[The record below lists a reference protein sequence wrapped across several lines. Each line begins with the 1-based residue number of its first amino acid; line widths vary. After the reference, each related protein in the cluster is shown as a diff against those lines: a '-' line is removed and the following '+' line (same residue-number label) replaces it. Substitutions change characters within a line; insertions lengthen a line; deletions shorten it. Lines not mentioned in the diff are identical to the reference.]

1 MNGLL
6 KRTTLLAAAMMLFQ
20 VAASRAD
27 ELSSAYQAI
36 LRGDYAAGRSTVSH
50 LLESGEK
57 SPEVIKV
64 QEWLDSFDQSV
75 ETREELKTK
84 TLEWNVE
91 HAKEAV
97 ENDRTY
103 LALSF
108 LNQATYYANDKDA
121 LAHEPWVIKL
131 AETARAEAEALRA
144 KQEWTKLYSY
154 YAQLS
159 RIFPKDKSIEQ
170 TRKDAERHARLQFVY
185 KSKDDLAKRT
195 DGVNE
200 ELLKRAVQVIDR
212 TYFEQPDFKNLA
224 EGAVRNLLIMCET
237 PKLRE
242 VFDGLANSDLRE
254 FFVRKLNEKLVEIGQ
269 ADSFSAKRF
278 LEVYGDLKQLNLKTV
293 ELPEQVVIMEY
304 LEGAM
309 SRLDPFSDI
318 IWPADV
324 KEFTKQI
331 MGNFQGVGIQLGTDE
346 LTNRLKVVTPLADS
360 PALKAGVQPGD
371 LIVKVD
377 GGSTKGWTTDD
388 AVSNIMGPAGSK
400 VVLTMYRPDAGQEID
415 FELTRAEIRLKTVF
429 GVTRLES
436 DESKWNYII
445 DDDEGVA
452 YIRLSNFNPDS
463 QDELDDALAAAREQG
478 MKALI
483 LDLRFNPGGLLERAI
498 STVSTFLR
506 DGVVVSTRGRVEAP
520 TSDRVDG
527 ETRFPR
533 LPLVVLV
540 NDNSASASEILSGA
554 LQAHDRAIVV
564 GERTFG
570 KGSVQKVLT
579 LDRRSD
585 AALRLTTAL
594 YFLPDGR
601 TPHKRDESDTWG
613 VEPNLTIELTPK
625 EAAKVVERIRSVEI
639 IQNRKDAAAT
649 PEEMDEE
656 ARKARVAA
664 LKADFDDDEDGE
676 ESQPLLSEE
685 DITLLRSDPLKAPE
699 VDPQLQTALLLL
711 RTKVASNLDWP
722 GRIVAKPENKQEA
735 TVSP

>member
-1 MNGLL
+1 MTGLF
-6 KRTTLLAAAMMLFQ
+6 KRSALLTAAMVLFSVAAAT
-20 VAASRAD
+20 AD

-36 LRGDYAAGRSTVSH
+36 LRGDYQSGRTTVAH
-50 LLESGEK
+50 LVESGAN
-57 SPEVIKV
+57 SPEVLKV
-64 QEWLDSFDQSV
+64 QQWLNSFDESI
-75 ETREELKTK
+75 ESREELKAK
-84 TLEWNVE
+84 TFQWNVD
-91 HAKEAV
+91 HAKEAA
-97 ENDRTY
+97 DKGRTY

-108 LNQATYYANDKDA
+108 LNQATYYADDKDA
-121 LAHEPWVIKL
+121 LAREPWVIKL
-131 AETARAEAEALRA
+131 SEAAKAEAEALRD

-159 RIFPKDKSIEQ
+159 RIFPKDKTLEQ
-170 TRKDAERHARLQFVY
+170 ARKDAERHARLQFVY
-185 KSKDDLAKRT
+185 DDKDELAKRI

-200 ELLKRAVQVIDR
+200 ELLKRAVAVIDR

-237 PKLRE
+237 PKLNE
-242 VFDGLANSDLRE
+242 VFDGLANSDLRK
-254 FFVRKLNEKLVEIGQ
+254 FFVNKLNEKLTEIGQ

-278 LEVYGDLKQLNLKTV
+278 LDVYAELKELNKRSV
-293 ELPEQVVIMEY
+293 ELPVEVVIMEF

-331 MGNFQGVGIQLGTDE
+331 MGNFQGVGIQLGIDE

-377 GGSTKGWTTDD
+377 GESTKGWTTDD

-400 VVLTMYRPDAGQEID
+400 VVLTMYRPDAGEEID

-429 GVTRLES
+429 GVSRLEN
-436 DESKWNYII
+436 DESKWNFII
-445 DDDEGVA
+445 DEDEGVA
-452 YIRLSNFNPDS
+452 YIRLTNFNPDS
-463 QDELDDALAAAREQG
+463 QDELDNALAAARDQG

-527 ETRFPR
+527 ESRFPR
-533 LPLVVLV
+533 LPLVILV

-554 LQAHDRAIVV
+554 LQAHDRAVV
-564 GERTFG
+564 IGERTFG

-601 TPHKRDESDTWG
+601 TPHKRDESETWG
-613 VEPNLTIELTPK
+613 VEPNLHIELTPK
-625 EAAKVVERIRSVEI
+625 EMTKVVELMRKVEV
-639 IQNRKDAAAT
+639 IQNQKIQAAA
-649 PEEMDEE
+649 EEMDDE

-664 LKADFDDDEDGE
+664 LKAEFDEEEDDSE
-676 ESQPLLSEE
+676 PLLTEE
-685 DITLLRSDPLKAPE
+685 DITLLRSDPFKAPE

-722 GRIVAKPENKQEA
+722 DRIAARPEDKKETA
-735 TVSP
+735 AP